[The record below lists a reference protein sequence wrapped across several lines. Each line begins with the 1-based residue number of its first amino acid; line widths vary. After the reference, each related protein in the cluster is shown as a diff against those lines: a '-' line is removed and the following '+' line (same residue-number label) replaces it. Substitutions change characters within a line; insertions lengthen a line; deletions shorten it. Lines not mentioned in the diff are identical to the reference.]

1 MGRFVSDMGRVDE
14 RDENI
19 HIEQVGHGSSSRR
32 LLTMS
37 WVTITPGLRTDS
49 SGTPLRSAS
58 SAGGRSERRG
68 NSETNSPVVLFLLFA
83 VGFGARRTPA
93 SVAGG
98 GGMGGSLRIKHYP
111 TLL

>member
-68 NSETNSPVVLFLLFA
+68 GSETPSPPLLFVFCA
-83 VGFGARRTPA
+83 EALAGLRPSASLA
-93 SVAGG
+93 SVV
-98 GGMGGSLRIKHYP
+98 R
-111 TLL
+111 